1 MTGKHFAVG
10 QVLFREGDPADSVF
24 RLLRGAVDI
33 FRELDGEAILL
44 GTVGAGQFI
53 GEMGVVEN
61 RPRSATARAAS
72 EVEVEILAPT
82 EFFDQ
87 IASSPP
93 AARELIRRLSQ
104 RLREADDRIVN
115 DERRNG
121 RALVNWNN
129 PDSQTAGAS
138 ISNVYLAAKDPW
150 LQRQLHTPLAL
161 GDLPFVVGRAPVAG
175 EELAPLPPDLKLD
188 DTPPFRLS
196 RNHLMIEKR
205 GGSYHVRDLRST
217 LGTIVNGEPIGTHF
231 RTDDAPLRAGENE
244 VIAGGVDSPFVFS
257 VYLG

>member
-1 MTGKHFAVG
+1 MTSKAW
-10 QVLFREGDPADSVF
+10 R
-24 RLLRGAVDI
+24 
-33 FRELDGEAILL
+33 
-44 GTVGAGQFI
+44 
-53 GEMGVVEN
+53 
-61 RPRSATARAAS
+61 
-72 EVEVEILAPT
+72 
-82 EFFDQ
+82 
-87 IASSPP
+87 
-93 AARELIRRLSQ
+93 
-104 RLREADDRIVN
+104 
-115 DERRNG
+115 
-121 RALVNWNN
+121 
-129 PDSQTAGAS
+129 
-138 ISNVYLAAKDPW
+138 KDPW

-231 RTDDAPLRAGENE
+231 RTDDAPLQAAENE

-257 VYLG
+257 VYLS